1 MRRTHVHFR
10 AQILFHEVLAMRFVS
25 AFFLLALISGP
36 TASGQVL
43 PTSNGSCSVTASGLE
58 SCNWMSGVRR
68 PSTST
73 NTQSAGD
80 QRAALFVTRYI
91 LAPGAP
97 LNPPIEGTEVLIVG
111 MSDGELLNEKK
122 PSQSHISVFDGLVM
136 LIPKEEPYLLR
147 NIGKKS
153 LTLLL
158 IEVRD

>member
-1 MRRTHVHFR
+1 
-10 AQILFHEVLAMRFVS
+10 
-25 AFFLLALISGP
+25 
-36 TASGQVL
+36 
-43 PTSNGSCSVTASGLE
+43 
-58 SCNWMSGVRR
+58 MSGVPR
-68 PSTST
+68 PST

-80 QRAALFVTRYI
+80 ERAALFVTRYI

-122 PSQSHISVFDGLVM
+122 PSQSHINVFDGLVM
-136 LIPKEEPYLLR
+136 LIPKEESYLLR

-158 IEVRD
+158 IEVRNGPISLEGKR